1 MQFLLLL
8 VCTKLALNYIKQA
21 RRSKIMLDVSKITL
35 ATSDFNKRLTIMH
48 IAHCLVQYWQIFSSF
63 YIQLNPCNSNSY
75 NSKDHLNRT
84 NSSVPSE
91 FTSNPLQENSS
102 NSNSHNSKNHLNQK
116 NFWVPGRIF
125 HHVNRVLVSESSFFI
140 LPYSTVVLRMSQFEC
155 HNIRLLVAD
164 VLRMATKKK
173 HQEVTLKVK

>member
-21 RRSKIMLDVSKITL
+21 RCSKIMLDVSKITL

-91 FTSNPLQENSS
+91 FTSKPLQENSF
-102 NSNSHNSKNHLNQK
+102 NSNSYNLKDPLNRTNIWFPWTYSSTCNS
-116 NFWVPGRIF
+116 NFGLGV
-125 HHVNRVLVSESSFFI
+125 
-140 LPYSTVVLRMSQFEC
+140 
-155 HNIRLLVAD
+155 
-164 VLRMATKKK
+164 
-173 HQEVTLKVK
+173 